1 MRIYVEP
8 TDPEK
13 MLLIGKMLDKRGFMW
28 GNTRTRIF
36 EPSASY
42 IRYFCTRPFE
52 GNLCIEVLPNKRGI
66 YISLKG
72 YTTPID
78 RISDEQFLQNSQKE
92 LIILN
97 GGDL

>member
-1 MRIYVEP
+1 MIIYVEP
-8 TDPEK
+8 TDPKK
-13 MLLIGKMLDKRGFMW
+13 MLLIGKILDKRGFLW

-36 EPSASY
+36 EHTDAY
-42 IRYFCTRPFE
+42 KRYFCTRPFE
-52 GNLCIEVLPNKRGI
+52 DNLCIEVLPNKRGI
-66 YISLKG
+66 YTSFKD

-78 RISDEQFLQNSQKE
+78 RISDEQFLQNSQNK